1 MKARKAAKLARQREA
16 PQRPLAGLPSASK
29 GPSAEPTP
37 ERIRQGAETYVH
49 LGKRAAHS
57 FNLVEKLE
65 ASRKLDEAQR
75 KAAERYAEHWAGA
88 GMAGHCPAID
98 MDRIGGGEGASFMPS
113 TEYAAICRV
122 EYRKAV
128 QVLGKADSAVVER
141 LICRDETLTAVGVS
155 LGYMLQPQAVAA
167 ATAVLQSALR
177 RLVVHYG
184 L

>member
-1 MKARKAAKLARQREA
+1 MKARKAAKLLRQREA
-16 PQRPLAGLPSASK
+16 PQRPLAGPQSASK
-29 GPSAEPTP
+29 QPSAEPTP

-98 MDRIGGGEGASFMPS
+98 MDRVGGGEGASFMPS

-128 QVLGKADSAVVER
+128 QALGKADSAVVER

-155 LGYMLQPQAVAA
+155 LGYMLPPQAVAA

-177 RLVVHYG
+177 RLVVHYD

>member
-1 MKARKAAKLARQREA
+1 MKARKAAKLLRQREA
-16 PQRPLAGLPSASK
+16 PQRPMAGPQNAGK

-49 LGKRAAHS
+49 LGRRAAHS

-65 ASRKLDEAQR
+65 HARKLDEAQR

-98 MDRIGGGEGASFMPS
+98 MDRVGGGEGASFLPAS
-113 TEYAAICRV
+113 EYAAICRV

-128 QVLGKADSAVVER
+128 RVLGQADSAVVER

-155 LGYMLQPQAVAA
+155 LGYMLPPQAIAA
-167 ATAVLQSALR
+167 ATAVLQSALK
-177 RLVVHYG
+177 RLVVHYD

>member
-1 MKARKAAKLARQREA
+1 MKARKAAKLLRQREA
-16 PQRPLAGLPSASK
+16 PERPLAVPLNASK
-29 GPSAEPTP
+29 PPSAEPTP
-37 ERIRQGAETYVH
+37 ERIRHGAETYVH
-49 LGKRAAHS
+49 MGRRAAHS
-57 FNLVEKLE
+57 FNLAERLE
-65 ASRKLDEAQR
+65 ATGKLNEAQR

-98 MDRIGGGEGASFMPS
+98 MDRVGGGPGASFMPS

-128 QVLGKADSAVVER
+128 RVLGMADSGIVER
-141 LICRDETLTAVGVS
+141 LICHDATLTSTGQAM
-155 LGYMLQPQAVAA
+155 GYATPPQAVAA

-177 RLVVHYG
+177 RLVVHYE

>member
-1 MKARKAAKLARQREA
+1 MKARKAAKRLRQREN
-16 PQRPLAGLPSASK
+16 PNRPLAVPQNASK
-29 GPSAEPTP
+29 QRSAEPTP
-37 ERIRQGAETYVH
+37 ERIRHGVETHVY

-57 FNLVEKLE
+57 FNLVERLE

-98 MDRIGGGEGASFMPS
+98 MDRVGGGEGASFMPS

-128 QVLGKADSAVVER
+128 RALGQADSAVVER
-141 LICRDETLTAVGVS
+141 LVCHDATLTSVGMA
-155 LGYMLQPQAVAA
+155 LGYALPVTAIAA

-177 RLVVHYG
+177 RLVVHYD

>member
-1 MKARKAAKLARQREA
+1 MKARKAAKLLRQREA
-16 PQRPLAGLPSASK
+16 PQRPLTAPASANK
-29 GPSAEPTP
+29 PLSAEPTP

-49 LGKRAAHS
+49 MGKRAAHS
-57 FNLVEKLE
+57 FSLVEKLE
-65 ASRKLDEAQR
+65 HARKLDEPQR

-98 MDRIGGGEGASFMPS
+98 MDRVGGGEGASFLPAS
-113 TEYAAICRV
+113 EYAAICRV

-128 QVLGKADSAVVER
+128 QALGKADSAVVES
-141 LICRDETLTAVGVS
+141 LVCRDMTLTAVGQS
-155 LGYMLQPQAVAA
+155 MGYMLPPQAVAA

-177 RLVVHYG
+177 RLVVHYD